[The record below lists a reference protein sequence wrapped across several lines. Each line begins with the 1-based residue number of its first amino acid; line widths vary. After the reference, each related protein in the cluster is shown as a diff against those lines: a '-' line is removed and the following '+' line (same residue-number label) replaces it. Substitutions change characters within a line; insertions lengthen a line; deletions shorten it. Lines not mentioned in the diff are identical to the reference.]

1 MARPRDFDSETV
13 LAQIADVFTEH
24 GFQGTSMSAL
34 SDATGLGKQSLYNT
48 FGDKE
53 ALYLQAVD
61 VATGRYADVAAI
73 MASSSTGRAAIDAFF
88 STILGSCIS
97 GNPAKRNCIVSSGLL
112 ECIQVE
118 PITTKL
124 EEKWLSSRRLLLSAL
139 ERGQK
144 DGSVRAD
151 QPATALADHL
161 ITLVSGLR
169 VSAQVYTNKT
179 QLSKIV
185 QLGLEVL
192 APT

>member
-34 SDATGLGKQSLYNT
+34 SDATGLGKQSLYNS

-61 VATGRYADVAAI
+61 VATGRYADFAKV
-73 MASSSTGRAAIDAFF
+73 MASASTGRAAIDIFF
-88 STILGSCIS
+88 AAILGGCTSD
-97 GNPAKRNCIVSSGLL
+97 NPADRNCIVSSGLL
-112 ECIQVE
+112 ECIQE
-118 PITTKL
+118 AAINSKL
-124 EEKWLSSRRLLLSAL
+124 EEKWLASQRLLLLAI
-139 ERGQK
+139 ERGQQ
-144 DGSVRAD
+144 DESIRAD

-169 VSAQVYTNKT
+169 VSAQVYKTKT